1 MTFAEGILSE
11 LAEADAFA
19 RWRNAAASIDLQAE
33 LAGTDLRML
42 ALVRAENLQ
51 VAPVTSVVTS
61 LVNAIESGLFPQIP
75 VASIKLFVPIYSPA
89 FIAAVEKLSQ
99 HPDLLR
105 TSQLWQALSG
115 ALSLA
120 QRLTATVG
128 LQANTLEREDIC
140 DVEIIADA
148 WRRVCTASEALHED
162 IATMMAC
169 AGQLCDQTA
178 EAGPLRLLKLA
189 SLGGWPCLDRTGHIT
204 IPGVAERRAEAR
216 HIVDRPVEVS
226 TDSGSFAAVLSNAT
240 AIGLGLE
247 AAVAL
252 QAGTEVTVWIS
263 EECGLVGVVRWCKGG
278 RIGVR
283 LLEPLLPDDPLFAD
297 R

>member
-1 MTFAEGILSE
+1 M
-11 LAEADAFA
+11 
-19 RWRNAAASIDLQAE
+19 
-33 LAGTDLRML
+33 
-42 ALVRAENLQ
+42 
-51 VAPVTSVVTS
+51 
-61 LVNAIESGLFPQIP
+61 
-75 VASIKLFVPIYSPA
+75 
-89 FIAAVEKLSQ
+89 
-99 HPDLLR
+99 
-105 TSQLWQALSG
+105 
-115 ALSLA
+115 
-120 QRLTATVG
+120 
-128 LQANTLEREDIC
+128 QANTLEREDIC